1 MTVRV
6 YNLRLRT
13 TGLASILRGVL
24 ANRHH
29 ARCGRMGGAGGG
41 GGGGG
46 GGHHLPSSNCTSRLS
61 DASRDNANLVS
72 TAIFTSDE
80 ISSNNSCFVNY
91 KWLNRFEQL

>member
-1 MTVRV
+1 
-6 YNLRLRT
+6 
-13 TGLASILRGVL
+13 
-24 ANRHH
+24 
-29 ARCGRMGGAGGG
+29 MGGWGGG

-46 GGHHLPSSNCTSRLS
+46 GWGGGIISHHQLHFRLS